1 MSFNPDYAKP
11 AHEVVFSRKRIETH
25 NPLLMIN
32 NVPVKRVPFQKHLG
46 VILDTKLDFNEHINP
61 IQDGGGALPHWC
73 KISRPYLVPVPNY

>member
-11 AHEVVFSRKRIETH
+11 AHEVVFSRKRIATH

-46 VILDTKLDFNEHINP
+46 VILDTKLDFN
-61 IQDGGGALPHWC
+61 GGGALPHWC